1 MHRITDSCLS
11 IFNVN
16 GNMVKVQKS
25 KLVEKLDF
33 VPLVWNNASYIGII
47 DMGFIWRLATPSAED
62 REKKDET
69 CYSWGDY
76 AKKMFD
82 MIIGRHLN
90 ASMIVLV
97 NDPYDLD
104 ISIKDS
110 EHIKRATDKG
120 YLGGSQNI
128 FIRSME
134 KLPGSKDFNKF
145 FRNPQNKIRLQKFL
159 KDQFSYFLNQ
169 GNFPQFIYSM
179 QKHCWDLSTGDEMH
193 EFECSQ
199 MEADTIMFY
208 IYAQLRKT
216 QVEKVVVIDAEDTD
230 VVVLAAYASHTI
242 EGKLGIRRKGTVM
255 DCMSLCSAEIA
266 RIIVPLHV
274 NSGADA
280 VSGFFGHG
288 KKTILQ
294 KVMKSEY
301 AQTLLK
307 GNYFIYLNHVHVHVT
322 ILFIV

>member
-1 MHRITDSCLS
+1 
-11 IFNVN
+11 
-16 GNMVKVQKS
+16 
-25 KLVEKLDF
+25 
-33 VPLVWNNASYIGII
+33 
-47 DMGFIWRLATPSAED
+47 
-62 REKKDET
+62 
-69 CYSWGDY
+69 
-76 AKKMFD
+76 

-110 EHIKRATDKG
+110 EHIKRAIDKR
-120 YLGGSQNI
+120 YPGGSQNI

-145 FRNPQNKIRLQKFL
+145 FCNPQNKIRRLQKFL
-159 KDQFSYFLNQ
+159 KDQFLYFLNQ
-169 GNFPQFIYSM
+169 GNFQQFIYSK

-230 VVVLAAYASHTI
+230 VVVL
-242 EGKLGIRRKGTVM
+242 KIRRKGTVM
-255 DCMSLCSAEIA
+255 DCMSLWPAEIA

-294 KVMKSEY
+294 KLMKS
-301 AQTLLK
+301 
-307 GNYFIYLNHVHVHVT
+307 
-322 ILFIV
+322 